1 MNKRDPPPFPH
12 GDPPLHPPPRPGARP
27 DRPGPRPA
35 ALLGR
40 LLLASSTRLSLL
52 PQPAGDR
59 LPRQLE
65 TRPRRRLGRLDHGW
79 PRRWLRRGLGGGGGR
94 APRVVGEG
102 WLFGA
107 GGTGAGSDRRGGRL
121 AGGGRREGVWVDDGV
136 VGGSMR
142 SVGVEEVEGGLVDLQ
157 SALDLLLLHDGAQ
170 HRVASRVAGLI
181 GRDRER

>member
-1 MNKRDPPPFPH
+1 MLGRT
-12 GDPPLHPPPRPGARP
+12 GRAP
-27 DRPGPRPA
+27 DRRRSSA
-35 ALLGR
+35 
-40 LLLASSTRLSLL
+40 ASSS
-52 PQPAGDR
+52 
-59 LPRQLE
+59 
-65 TRPRRRLGRLDHGW
+65 RRRLGRLDHGW

-107 GGTGAGSDRRGGRL
+107 GGTGARWNDRRGRL

-142 SVGVEEVEGGLVDLQ
+142 SVGVEEVQGGLVDLQ